1 MMQKYVGQTV
11 TIIYQD
17 KSRAFSKRRIQVLA
31 VDRSKI
37 KAYCY
42 AVGAPRLFIAERI
55 MAVQSV
61 AHVS

>member
-17 KSRAFSKRRIQVLA
+17 KTGTFTQRRIRVLA
-31 VDRSKI
+31 VDGSRI

-42 AVGAPRLFIAERI
+42 SAGAPRLFAEERI
-55 MAVQSV
+55 MAVQPVASV
-61 AHVS
+61 S